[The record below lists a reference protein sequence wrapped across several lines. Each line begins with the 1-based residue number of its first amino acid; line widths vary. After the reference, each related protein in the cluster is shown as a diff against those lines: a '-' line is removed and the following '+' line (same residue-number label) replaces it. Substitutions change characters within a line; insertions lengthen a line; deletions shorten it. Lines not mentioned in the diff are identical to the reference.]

1 MKYNIMYG
9 DVKIITKEKPLKT
22 EIVKTTWVENSTH
35 LRLKGRRYK
44 IVEIIN
50 QIQLGTTRFAPD
62 YE

>member
-22 EIVKTTWVENSTH
+22 EIVKTTWVENSNH
-35 LRLKGRRYK
+35 LRFKGKRYK

-50 QIQLGTTRFAPD
+50 QIQLGNTRFAPD